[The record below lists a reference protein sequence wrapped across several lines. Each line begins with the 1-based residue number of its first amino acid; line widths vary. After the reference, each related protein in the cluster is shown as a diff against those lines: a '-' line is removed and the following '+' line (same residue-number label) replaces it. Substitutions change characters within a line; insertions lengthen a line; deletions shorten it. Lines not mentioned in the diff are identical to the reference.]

1 MKAFGLLLFVAAS
14 VSASQVEVASHEIP
28 MIVKMTELFNKVIA
42 EITDEGKTADAD
54 YKEFSAFCDDF
65 STKIDFEI
73 KTAASEIESLKADA
87 AKETGAIATFDSKI
101 EELSGSIA
109 SDESDLK
116 AATKIRAEEAAEFA
130 AQKTELQEIM
140 GTLSRAI
147 SVLER
152 ELSKSGASML
162 QLQSA
167 GSITHAL
174 AALVQASVLGSTNAG
189 KITAFA
195 QSLQEDGDEELDA
208 PAGAVYESKSGGIVD
223 TLEDLL
229 AKAQSQLA
237 DLQKTET
244 ESLHNFQMLKQSLTD
259 QVKYASSDM
268 ADAKKGLAASKE
280 ALAVA
285 TGDLAVTT
293 KDYKADKAS
302 KAGTAE
308 RCATAASDYE
318 AGKKSREEELATV
331 MKAAKIGAEKCGGKG
346 QEIVYGSFV
355 QISRSQFQSSAA
367 LANFEAVHFVRD
379 LAKKDGSKAL
389 AQLASRMASTMRFG
403 IAHGEDPFGKVKS
416 MISSMIT
423 KLESAGAEEATQKAY
438 CDKETAETAAKKE
451 EQTADVKGLTVKID
465 SASAKA
471 AKLKEDL
478 GELAKEIADMQKSQA
493 TMTKIRLEEHAAFV
507 KESEQMKSSIE
518 AGEEILPMLK
528 ETFGDMGEK
537 REAMGGLIS
546 LMEVYMGDAH
556 KHLAE
561 IEGAEATAAADAEK
575 ASAEYKFTVVEK
587 QQDEKYKTKELAS
600 LGKGLAELTADRE
613 SLSTELDAVLEYS
626 DKIKE
631 MCTAKAEP
639 YAERAAR
646 REAEIAGLKEA
657 MEILSGPAAFVQR
670 KTKLRLRGAI
680 AA

>member
-28 MIVKMTELFNKVIA
+28 MITKMTELFNKVIA

-87 AKETGAIATFDSKI
+87 AKETAAIEAFDSKI

-147 SVLER
+147 SILER

-174 AALVQASVLGSTNAG
+174 AALVQASVLSSTNAG

-259 QVKYASSDM
+259 QMEYASSDM

-293 KDYKADKAS
+293 KDYEADKAS

-318 AGKKSREEELATV
+318 AGKKSREEELATI

-379 LAKKDGSKAL
+379 LARKHHSPEL
-389 AQLASRMASTMRFG
+389 VQLALRMAHAMHMGGRQG
-403 IAHGEDPFGKVKS
+403 QDPFSKVKGLIMD
-416 MISSMIT
+416 MIE
-423 KLESAGAEEATQKAY
+423 KLSEDAQADASQKAY
-438 CDKETAETAAKKE
+438 CDKETGETQTTMQEKSSSIEKLTTKIDVATAA
-451 EQTADVKGLTVKID
+451 T
-465 SASAKA
+465 S
-471 AKLKEDL
+471 KLKSEVAAL
-478 GELAKEIADMQKSQA
+478 EKELAELAKSQA
-493 TMTKIRLEEHAAFV
+493 EMTATRQEEHATFV
-507 KESEQMKSSIE
+507 EDKAAME
-518 AGEEILPMLK
+518 AGVEGVKQALK
-528 ETFGDMGEK
+528 VLKDYYASDGKAHSAATAGE
-537 REAMGGLIS
+537 GIIS
-546 LMEVYMGDAH
+546 LLEVCESDFTKGLSQMIA
-556 KHLAE
+556 
-561 IEGAEATAAADAEK
+561 IEETS
-575 ASAEYKFTVVEK
+575 ASTYETTTKENDITKVTKEQSV
-587 QQDEKYKTKELAS
+587 KYKTKESAKLDKDIAELSSDRSGEKAELAAKTEY
-600 LGKGLAELTADRE
+600 LGKLMKMCIAQPETY
-613 SLSTELDAVLEYS
+613 TERKS
-626 DKIKE
+626 
-631 MCTAKAEP
+631 
-639 YAERAAR
+639 R

-657 MEILSGPAAFVQR
+657 MAILDGESMLLQRAASR
-670 KTKLRLRGAI
+670 RALRR
-680 AA
+680 